1 MILKGA
7 KVSPKVEKLVLGEKK
22 FSFNN
27 SLLPFTGPQ
36 YLRRHTECLL
46 YCSFMVEVVG
56 EGVENNEKKEKKRLR
71 STKLGKYTFKNP

>member
-1 MILKGA
+1 MILKGV

-27 SLLPFTGPQ
+27 GLLPFTGPQ

-56 EGVENNEKKEKKRLR
+56 EGVENNEKKEKKKVEKHKTR
-71 STKLGKYTFKNP
+71 KIYF

>member
-27 SLLPFTGPQ
+27 GLLPFTGPQ

-56 EGVENNEKKEKKRLR
+56 EGVENNEKKRKKKVEKHKTR
-71 STKLGKYTFKNP
+71 KIYF